1 MTNRVPQRGDR
12 CQPAQVLC
20 TRAAFAQ
27 ASGVQLP
34 DDPTK
39 PDLFKATLL
48 THGDTLCTDDREY
61 QAFLEQPLAL
71 RNEQIGALRALN
83 EKEKR
88 RKPPEIMD
96 VNRGA
101 VEAMLREPGY
111 PQHRFHRAAVD
122 IHDLGRLA
130 ALFLL
135 VQRAQRPDLLI
146 AQGERLLEERLV
158 LAVVGA
164 QGVAVC
170 EQSRLEKVRLRRVI
184 GQLHAARLRKCSSR
198 TQDLR
203 RLASVASLWHSIR
216 HL

>member
-111 PQHRFHRAAVD
+111 P
-122 IHDLGRLA
+122 
-130 ALFLL
+130 
-135 VQRAQRPDLLI
+135 
-146 AQGERLLEERLV
+146 RLV
-158 LAVVGA
+158 HGHTHRPARHEHRVDGR
-164 QGVAVC
+164 VC
-170 EQSRLEKVRLRRVI
+170 ERWVPP
-184 GQLHAARLRKCSSR
+184 
-198 TQDLR
+198 D
-203 RLASVASLWHSIR
+203 WY
-216 HL
+216 